1 MRNNSIGIVLAAE
14 FFPPD
19 VLFPVS
25 LAPLFSQL
33 TTSIVVRLLQ
43 RTKQAKSEE
52 TKPNL

>member
-1 MRNNSIGIVLAAE
+1 MRNNSIGIVLASE

-33 TTSIVVRLLQ
+33 TTSIVVRLL
-43 RTKQAKSEE
+43 AKSKAAKEAQSDE
-52 TKPNL
+52 T